1 MEKKKFVIKVGVWTA
16 VIAALIIAV
25 LGLGWGKVIEG
36 TRFAEITKWIVTGV
50 GVIVIIEGMVLG
62 VIAPLWWHFK
72 NKKRNKQ
79 E

>member
-62 VIAPLWWHFK
+62 VIAPLWWHSK
-72 NKKRNKQ
+72 DKKKDA
-79 E
+79 

>member
-50 GVIVIIEGMVLG
+50 GVIIIIEGMVLG

-72 NKKRNKQ
+72 DKKKDA
-79 E
+79 